1 MQSKPA
7 KLQAVL
13 LMLALV
19 FTLFVSALP
28 MSAAAD
34 DAAAQ
39 PAQEAAIS
47 DPNTSGIWYKTQGF
61 NTSTVGRIW
70 ADKTVATDTINFV
83 NGPLAD
89 QNKSVTKSKG
99 SDFLVA
105 LSAMS
110 SGLASS
116 STTTR
121 ALDVVLVLDA
131 SGSMIDPMGN
141 GDPTKRIDALRNAI
155 NGTNNTEGVL
165 DYIVKQNSTLAADK
179 QIQVAIVKYAG
190 NKSNSVGN
198 ETYRAG
204 GNSYN
209 YTQIMKPLS
218 ACTTDTVGNFTAT
231 VNSIRPAGCT
241 QADYGLEKAQEAL
254 NGSRDGAK
262 KVIIFFTDG
271 SPNNSN
277 GFVPSVANNAVA
289 KAKALKDDK
298 AEIYTVGIFS
308 GADPSADPSIP
319 PVWPIWNN
327 ESSHANH
334 FMHAVS
340 SNYPNA
346 TAYDNVGERAK
357 DPNDSS
363 KNAEY
368 YKAATNSDELNQVF
382 QDIIISSTKGLAAPT
397 HIEAG
402 ADPTQAGYV
411 AFDDTLGDF
420 MEVKDFNAIS
430 FADEIFTKAPTTS
443 AVTKSDCTVTTYTFE
458 GKPQKGTEAYPDHAD
473 LADVLITVTHYH
485 DYRRGDDIEVRIPAT
500 MLPLRRY
507 TVTTVDGKTQMSI
520 TPTYP
525 ISVFY
530 SVQLKKNVRDVL
542 SGTVTDDTAAL
553 ADSLSAYMAEKKMT
567 NTADF
572 YANAYTGKTN
582 GTEGWTIGDTTASFV
597 PATTNNYY
605 YHTENTPLYTD
616 EECTTRVKN
625 FEYDHDYYYELNF
638 YQIPKDT
645 STIAGNA
652 APATADKRA
661 VRINI
666 ARTPN
671 VEQNPPFAS
680 DANGYYYI
688 KAGTKRGS
696 LPQALD
702 ADLGAKSANNTGT
715 AARRIHFGWNENF
728 TIGRLYLGNN
738 GKLTLNVTGS
748 LRIAK
753 VVNAAEGC
761 ELNPDQDFPMN
772 IQANGVADGSYTCK
786 IGSTTSSTTF
796 RNGNATLNLKAGQTA
811 EIFGLPAGS
820 TVTVSED
827 ENYANG
833 TAAPG
838 YTFVSVTATTG
849 TSTDSSATVTVQPGK
864 TGTAAPLVTVT
875 NRYEPNPVTLQNPF
889 QATKTLTGRDWPNTD
904 KFEFRLESF
913 RPAGAPMPAALR
925 MAQITSSASLAA
937 SPRALLRILPFPSTS
952 AVSPLPSPALTSTIS
967 TRSTPATTRSWVFR
981 TTALSTV

>member
-47 DPNTSGIWYKTQGF
+47 DPNTSGIWYDTQGF

-70 ADKTVATDTINFV
+70 ADKTVAPDTINFV
-83 NGPLAD
+83 NGPLAESH
-89 QNKSVTKSKG
+89 QSVTKSEG

-131 SGSMIDPMGN
+131 SGSMDDPMGN
-141 GDPTKRIDALRNAI
+141 GDPAKRITALQNAV
-155 NGTNNTEGVL
+155 NGLL
-165 DYIVKQNSTLAADK
+165 DTVADKNKNLADGK

-190 NKSNSVGN
+190 NKSKYVGN
-198 ETYRAG
+198 EKYSDG
-204 GNSYN
+204 GHSYN
-209 YTQIMKPLS
+209 YTQIMKPLGV
-218 ACTTDTVGNFTAT
+218 CTTDTVGNFTAT

-254 NGSRDGAK
+254 KVSRDGAK

-271 SPNNSN
+271 SPNNFN
-277 GFVPSVANNAVA
+277 GFMPSVANNAVA
-289 KAKALKDDK
+289 KAKALKDNK

-308 GADPSADPSIP
+308 GADPSADPSLP
-319 PVWPIWNN
+319 PVWNDEP
-327 ESSHANH
+327 SHANH

-346 TAYDNVGERAK
+346 TAYDNVGTRAK
-357 DPNDSS
+357 DPADSS
-363 KNAEY
+363 KNADY

-473 LADVLITVTHYH
+473 LEDVLITVTHYY
-485 DYRRGDDIEVRIPAT
+485 DYHRGDDIEVRIPAT

-530 SVQLKKNVRDVL
+530 SV
-542 SGTVTDDTAAL
+542 
-553 ADSLSAYMAEKKMT
+553 
-567 NTADF
+567 
-572 YANAYTGKTN
+572 
-582 GTEGWTIGDTTASFV
+582 
-597 PATTNNYY
+597 
-605 YHTENTPLYTD
+605 H
-616 EECTTRVKN
+616 
-625 FEYDHDYYYELNF
+625 
-638 YQIPKDT
+638 
-645 STIAGNA
+645 
-652 APATADKRA
+652 
-661 VRINI
+661 
-666 ARTPN
+666 
-671 VEQNPPFAS
+671 
-680 DANGYYYI
+680 
-688 KAGTKRGS
+688 
-696 LPQALD
+696 
-702 ADLGAKSANNTGT
+702 
-715 AARRIHFGWNENF
+715 
-728 TIGRLYLGNN
+728 
-738 GKLTLNVTGS
+738 
-748 LRIAK
+748 
-753 VVNAAEGC
+753 
-761 ELNPDQDFPMN
+761 
-772 IQANGVADGSYTCK
+772 
-786 IGSTTSSTTF
+786 
-796 RNGNATLNLKAGQTA
+796 
-811 EIFGLPAGS
+811 
-820 TVTVSED
+820 
-827 ENYANG
+827 
-833 TAAPG
+833 
-838 YTFVSVTATTG
+838 
-849 TSTDSSATVTVQPGK
+849 
-864 TGTAAPLVTVT
+864 
-875 NRYEPNPVTLQNPF
+875 
-889 QATKTLTGRDWPNTD
+889 
-904 KFEFRLESF
+904 
-913 RPAGAPMPAALR
+913 
-925 MAQITSSASLAA
+925 
-937 SPRALLRILPFPSTS
+937 
-952 AVSPLPSPALTSTIS
+952 
-967 TRSTPATTRSWVFR
+967 
-981 TTALSTV
+981 

>member
-47 DPNTSGIWYKTQGF
+47 DPNTSGIWYDTQGF

-89 QNKSVTKSKG
+89 QNESVTKSKG

-131 SGSMIDPMGN
+131 SGSMDDPMGSTDSTKKIAALQNAVN
-141 GDPTKRIDALRNAI
+141 GL
-155 NGTNNTEGVL
+155 L
-165 DYIVKQNSTLAADK
+165 DTVADKNKNLADGK

-190 NKSNSVGN
+190 DKSDRVGN
-198 ETYRAG
+198 DRYNNG
-204 GNSYN
+204 GYIYN
-209 YTQIMKPLS
+209 RTQIMKPLS
-218 ACTTDTVGNFTAT
+218 VCTTDTVGNFKNT
-231 VNSIRPAGCT
+231 VNSIQPAGAT
-241 QADYGLEKAQEAL
+241 RADYGMHKAQEAL
-254 NGSRDGAK
+254 GSARAGAK
-262 KVIIFFTDG
+262 KVVIFFTDG
-271 SPNNSN
+271 KPTSFSDFNAN
-277 GFVPSVANNAVA
+277 VANGAVTTA
-289 KAKALKDDK
+289 KTLKGGGT
-298 AEIYTVGIFS
+298 EIYTVGIFD
-308 GADPSADPSIP
+308 GAAPNDDPTSPRTS
-319 PVWPIWNN
+319 NTN
-327 ESSHANH
+327 R

-346 TAYDNVGERAK
+346 TAYNNVGERAK

-363 KNAEY
+363 KNADY
-368 YKAATNSDELNQVF
+368 YKAATNSNELSKVF

-430 FADEIFTKAPTTS
+430 FADEIFSAPVTSITTD
-443 AVTKSDCTVTTYTFE
+443 VEQRSDSTVTRYTFH
-458 GKPQKGTEAYPDHAD
+458 GKPEDGNEAYPDQAD
-473 LADVLITVTHYH
+473 LADVLITVTHYN

-530 SVQLKKNVRDVL
+530 SVQLKANVRNVL

-553 ADSLSAYMAEKKMT
+553 ADSLSAYMAEKNMT
-567 NTADF
+567 STADF

-597 PATTNNYY
+597 PATTNSYY

-616 EECTTRVKN
+616 KECTTRVKD
-625 FEYDHDYYYELNF
+625 FEYGQDYYY
-638 YQIPKDT
+638 
-645 STIAGNA
+645 
-652 APATADKRA
+652 
-661 VRINI
+661 
-666 ARTPN
+666 
-671 VEQNPPFAS
+671 
-680 DANGYYYI
+680 
-688 KAGTKRGS
+688 
-696 LPQALD
+696 
-702 ADLGAKSANNTGT
+702 
-715 AARRIHFGWNENF
+715 
-728 TIGRLYLGNN
+728 
-738 GKLTLNVTGS
+738 
-748 LRIAK
+748 
-753 VVNAAEGC
+753 
-761 ELNPDQDFPMN
+761 
-772 IQANGVADGSYTCK
+772 
-786 IGSTTSSTTF
+786 
-796 RNGNATLNLKAGQTA
+796 
-811 EIFGLPAGS
+811 
-820 TVTVSED
+820 
-827 ENYANG
+827 
-833 TAAPG
+833 
-838 YTFVSVTATTG
+838 
-849 TSTDSSATVTVQPGK
+849 
-864 TGTAAPLVTVT
+864 
-875 NRYEPNPVTLQNPF
+875 
-889 QATKTLTGRDWPNTD
+889 
-904 KFEFRLESF
+904 
-913 RPAGAPMPAALR
+913 
-925 MAQITSSASLAA
+925 
-937 SPRALLRILPFPSTS
+937 
-952 AVSPLPSPALTSTIS
+952 
-967 TRSTPATTRSWVFR
+967 
-981 TTALSTV
+981 